1 MIEPDQKGRSPRTDQ
16 CASERRPF
24 VSDPNNPTDLE
35 VTVRNLREE
44 NAKLIQLLRSRTY
57 LSAVISPPMT
67 CILLSFSFIHSEG
80 LLLDNSPSQSGRS
93 GESASSAAHQ
103 APESSTIVFDHS
115 DLTLTTNSI
124 NTTNQTNHHYV
135 NNHGSTNQ
143 QNYGGQTVHGTQSN
157 VTPNFNTVIQTST
170 QPFVQNNS
178 NTLVQNNTNLIQPI
192 NLMNFNNV
200 SLDSLQS
207 FFTSQNNLV
216 YLSQASSSSTT
227 TTTTTTTTSTSN
239 IVSNSVVTNS
249 SAPDSLL
256 SNAQNI
262 LSGIASEQQ
271 HQVSIRPKP
280 SSIHPNQELVPVIP
294 KIKTDQY
301 ESMTRH
307 LSSSSTSNN
316 SETSNLFDND
326 SNDGK
331 QKYPRPIRPKPSSR
345 NHSMQVSI
353 VQSLPETE
361 TLSFMARGFER

>member
-1 MIEPDQKGRSPRTDQ
+1 MLNSFN
-16 CASERRPF
+16 CSA
-24 VSDPNNPTDLE
+24 L
-35 VTVRNLREE
+35 VRICLLWCRCPW
-44 NAKLIQLLRSRTY
+44 NAICSF
-57 LSAVISPPMT
+57 LSA
-67 CILLSFSFIHSEG
+67 HSEG
-80 LLLDNSPSQSGRS
+80 LLLDNSPSQSGRP
-93 GESASSAAHQ
+93 GESASSAAHP
-103 APESSTIVFDHS
+103 APESSTIVFDRS

-124 NTTNQTNHHYV
+124 NTTNQTNHHCV

-143 QNYGGQTVHGTQSN
+143 QNYAGQTVQGNQSN
-157 VTPNFNTVIQTST
+157 ATPNFNTVIQTST

-216 YLSQASSSSTT
+216 YLSQTSSSSTT

-239 IVSNSVVTNS
+239 IVSNSVATNS
-249 SAPDSLL
+249 STSDSLL

-280 SSIHPNQELVPVIP
+280 SSVHLNQELVPVIP

-301 ESMTRH
+301 ESMTKH
-307 LSSSSTSNN
+307 LSLNTNSN
-316 SETSNLFDND
+316 ETSNLFDNEP
-326 SNDGK
+326 NDGK

-345 NHSMQVSI
+345 NHSTHVRI
-353 VQSLPETE
+353 DHIALFVNLNDESL
-361 TLSFMARGFER
+361 F